1 MLSSLIPFALAA
13 IAALAMA
20 LALPKT
26 NWVALAP
33 LGAVGLFWVWFGV
46 SPWRAF
52 WTGWLAGLIY
62 FSIGFAWFG
71 ETAGAFIAPFG
82 FFLTLGPALCD
93 GFLGFGLAGALVAYA
108 SSRAPRALAP
118 LAAAAIFAFAEWFRA
133 EGMGPLGVPFA
144 SLAFSQVDSPLAPVA
159 AFVGPYGLTFVLCT
173 FAAYAAYAI
182 RLRGVREAYRDAFVA
197 VACAIGAVAL
207 AWSFWPARSAPP
219 PTYKVAAIQGN
230 IPQGVKFTPDA
241 FYLALERY
249 DDLTRQAA
257 AEHPKL
263 IVWPETVI
271 PVSLNRVPW
280 LQARFAAL
288 AKTASAELVVGT
300 LQQRDDGDYNALY
313 FFRSDGGLDSV
324 YRKRQLVPF
333 AEHLPFARALSWIPW
348 AKNISHFSSGEGDGV
363 VSVHG
368 MSFGPVVCW
377 ESAFSG
383 LVVNDVRDGA
393 DALIVATD
401 DAWFGT
407 TAGPYQHAQIAQMR
421 AIETGSWVVRAAS
434 TGISGLIA
442 PTGRYTRRSEL
453 NRITIVTGT
462 IGAPAPTMYA
472 ALGAAP
478 IPLALAL
485 TYLGVLFAG
494 SRRRAGPKE

>member
-1 MLSSLIPFALAA
+1 M
-13 IAALAMA
+13 
-20 LALPKT
+20 
-26 NWVALAP
+26 
-33 LGAVGLFWVWFGV
+33 
-46 SPWRAF
+46 
-52 WTGWLAGLIY
+52 
-62 FSIGFAWFG
+62 
-71 ETAGAFIAPFG
+71 
-82 FFLTLGPALCD
+82 
-93 GFLGFGLAGALVAYA
+93 
-108 SSRAPRALAP
+108 
-118 LAAAAIFAFAEWFRA
+118 
-133 EGMGPLGVPFA
+133 
-144 SLAFSQVDSPLAPVA
+144 
-159 AFVGPYGLTFVLCT
+159 LCT
-173 FAAYAAYAI
+173 FAAYVAYAI

-197 VACAIGAVAL
+197 IHLHDRRRRSRVVVLAGAL
-207 AWSFWPARSAPP
+207 RRRLRPTKSPRSKA
-219 PTYKVAAIQGN
+219 TFRR
-230 IPQGVKFTPDA
+230 GVKFTPDA

-257 AEHPKL
+257 AERPKL

-288 AKTASAELVVGT
+288 AKTTGAELVVGT

-313 FFRSDGGLDSV
+313 FFRSDGGLDAV

-333 AEHLPFARALSWIPW
+333 AEHLPFEHALSWIPW
-348 AKNISHFSSGEGDGV
+348 AKNISHFSSGEGNGV

-368 MSFGPVVCW
+368 MRFGPVVCW

-393 DALIVATD
+393 DALIIATD

-453 NRITIVTGT
+453 NRMTIVTGT
-462 IGAPAPTMYA
+462 IGAPAPTVYA

-478 IPLALAL
+478 IPVRARTDLSRRAFRRFAPAPGSQRMMIRGTDAPANL
-485 TYLGVLFAG
+485 TG
-494 SRRRAGPKE
+494 SRRSDWGFGLRSPSGFPGAKICRRRRTVHRPCSRAARRWASASIRNPGPAATTRS

>member
-1 MLSSLIPFALAA
+1 MVSSLVPFAMAVA
-13 IAALAMA
+13 GALAMA

-26 NWVALAP
+26 NWVVLAP
-33 LGAVGLFWVWFGV
+33 LGAMGLFWAWFGV
-46 SPWRAF
+46 SPRRAF
-52 WTGWLAGLIY
+52 WIGWLAGLVY
-62 FSIGFAWFG
+62 FSMSYAWFG

-82 FFLTLGPALCD
+82 FFLTLGPALGD
-93 GFLGFGLAGALVAYA
+93 AFFGFALAGALVALA
-108 SSRAPRALAP
+108 SSRAPRAFAP
-118 LAAAAIFAFAEWFRA
+118 LAGAAIFAFAEWFRA
-133 EGMGPLGVPFA
+133 EGLGQLGVPFA
-144 SLAFSQVDSPLAPVA
+144 TLAYSQVDSPLAPVA
-159 AFVGPYGLTFVLCT
+159 AFVGPYGLTFVLCI

-182 RLRGVREAYRDAFVA
+182 RLRGVSDAYRDAFVA
-197 VACAIGAVAL
+197 CTCALGAVAL
-207 AWSFWPARSAPP
+207 AWAFWPARSAPAP
-219 PTYKVAAIQGN
+219 VYKVAAIQGN
-230 IPQGVKFTPDA
+230 IPQSIKFTPDA
-241 FYLALERY
+241 FYDALQRY
-249 DDLTRQAA
+249 DELTRQAA
-257 AEHPKL
+257 AERPKL

-271 PVSLNRVPW
+271 PISLNRVPW

-288 AKTASAELVVGT
+288 AKTTGAELVVGT
-300 LQQRDDGDYNALY
+300 LQQRDDGDYNVLY

-348 AKNISHFSSGEGDGV
+348 TKDISHFSSGETSGI

-368 MSFGPVVCW
+368 MRFGPVVCW

-393 DALIVATD
+393 DALIIATD

-421 AIETGSWVVRAAS
+421 AIETGSWIVRAAS

-453 NRITIVTGT
+453 DRMTIVTGA
-462 IGAPAPTMYA
+462 IGAPAPTLYA

-485 TYLGVLFAG
+485 TYAG
-494 SRRRAGPKE
+494 ILAAASRRRPILKE